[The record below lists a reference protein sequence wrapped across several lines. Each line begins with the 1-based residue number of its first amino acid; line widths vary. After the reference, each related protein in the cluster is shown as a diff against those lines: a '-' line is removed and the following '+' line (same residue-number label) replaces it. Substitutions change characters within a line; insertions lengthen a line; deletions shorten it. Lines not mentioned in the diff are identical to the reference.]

1 MITALEPASSWPSYG
16 LSEAIKNNQA
26 TYIESGEVKSSWTSL
41 SLASNLGSKIEAV
54 SSVSQ
59 SGEFTFA

>member
-1 MITALEPASSWPSYG
+1 MPLKRCSS
-16 LSEAIKNNQA
+16 LLLIILNFEAIKNNQA